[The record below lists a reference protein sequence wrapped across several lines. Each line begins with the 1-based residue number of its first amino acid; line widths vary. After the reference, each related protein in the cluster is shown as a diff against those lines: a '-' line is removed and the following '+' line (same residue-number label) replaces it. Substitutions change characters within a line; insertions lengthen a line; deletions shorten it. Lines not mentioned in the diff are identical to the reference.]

1 MKKLLLAVLLLTSLS
16 VSAGDEPPK
25 TPYQRPLF
33 LNLVST
39 DSEKILASVN
49 NIVSMQGVLER
60 GATDIHYDVNSIS
73 VKEHLNVIY
82 YSLNPA
88 PFKCIGVGCD
98 ATKVCYL
105 VPITP
110 VKDSASEVMNLVSLH
125 NIEFISQK
133 NKPGST
139 IHNKDGSVIEI
150 EEDIGTFINLMKGK

>member
-1 MKKLLLAVLLLTSLS
+1 MKEENKSSLS
-16 VSAGDEPPK
+16 VNANDEPPK

-60 GATDIHYDVNSIS
+60 GATAIHYDVNSIS
-73 VKEHLNVIY
+73 VKEHLNGIY

-88 PFKCIGVGCD
+88 PFKCIGIGCD

-110 VKDSASEVMNLVSLH
+110 VKGSVSDSVTLVSIH

-133 NKPGST
+133 NEPGST

-150 EEDIGTFINLMKGK
+150 EEDIGTIINLMHGK